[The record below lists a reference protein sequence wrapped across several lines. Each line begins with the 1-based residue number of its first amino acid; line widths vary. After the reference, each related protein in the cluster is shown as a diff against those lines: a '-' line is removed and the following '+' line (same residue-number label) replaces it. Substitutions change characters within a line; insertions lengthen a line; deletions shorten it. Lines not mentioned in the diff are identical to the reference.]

1 YFDDQSRD
9 HSLGY
14 LADGMTEALIANL
27 SQVQPLSV
35 ISRNGVAPYRGG
47 SVPPDSIARALGVGT
62 VVTGTVEQV
71 GDLLHVTV
79 RLVDGASGADFKRAS
94 FDQRAG
100 DLLTAI
106 RDSLSGHVA
115 EFLRERLGD
124 EVRLRTEQMGTSS
137 VAAWSLNERAEKSR
151 KDGEAALESDH
162 AAVAFADFDQADS
175 LAGLAEAADDRW
187 VDPIV
192 FRGTIAYR
200 RGRLAEDSREG
211 LGGIKTGPGHA
222 GGAA

>member
-47 SVPPDSIARALGVGT
+47 SVPPDNIARALGVGT

-100 DLLTAI
+100 DMLKVI
-106 RDSLSGHVA
+106 RDSLSGRVA
-115 EFLRERLGD
+115 EFLRERLGE
-124 EVRLRTEQMGTSS
+124 EVRLRTEQLGRSN
-137 VAAWSLNERAEKSR
+137 VAAWWFKERAERSR
-151 KDGEAALESDH
+151 KD
-162 AAVAFADFDQADS
+162 
-175 LAGLAEAADDRW
+175 AEAA
-187 VDPIV
+187 VESEH
-192 FRGTIAYR
+192 A
-200 RGRLAEDSREG
+200 AEAFS
-211 LGGIKTGPGHA
+211 
-222 GGAA
+222 